1 MQIHNKACLMTA
13 VVDTDIDRI
22 IDLQITA
29 HDKENILGNI
39 YVGKVTKIAPHLNAA
54 FIDIKPNFSCYYPLA
69 KNKAAYITSAHKR
82 KELKA
87 GDELLVQ
94 VVAES
99 LKDKI
104 PTVTSQINIVGQSVV
119 LTYGKKGI
127 GVSAR
132 LADEEKVRLKKLIE
146 PYALEDCGMVVRTNA
161 AKVTEATIT
170 EEVQRLT
177 KRWEE
182 LMNMGDTRTCYTLI
196 EVAKPEYVQT
206 LDKIKSDSLAEIITD
221 DETVFEYLQNYLN
234 NSSLGVSEKLRYY
247 DDKMLSLANLYSLE
261 NTLDVVIKEKVWL
274 KSGGFLIIQQ
284 TAAFVAIDVNSG
296 KFQSKKDAVQMHPKI
311 NMEAAIEI
319 AIQLRLRNLSGI
331 ILIDFINM
339 EQKRDQ
345 DILLETLQR
354 HLRKDSVKAVVVDI
368 TPLHIVEVT
377 RQKAKKSLAEQLADI

>member
-1 MQIHNKACLMTA
+1 MQIHNKACLTTA

-22 IDLQITA
+22 VDLQITA
-29 HDKENILGNI
+29 RDKENILGNI

-54 FIDIKPNFSCYYPLA
+54 FIDIKPNFSCYYPFA

-82 KELKA
+82 DELKA

-104 PTVTSQINIVGQSVV
+104 PTVTSQISIVSQYAV

-127 GVSAR
+127 GISAR
-132 LADEEKVRLKKLIE
+132 LADEEKVRLKNILE
-146 PYALEDCGMVVRTNA
+146 PYALEDCGIVARTNA
-161 AKVTEATIT
+161 AKVADTAII
-170 EEVQRLT
+170 EEVQQLA

-182 LMNMGDTRTCYTLI
+182 LMNAGDTRTCYTLI
-196 EVAKPEYVQT
+196 EAAKPEYVQT
-206 LDKIKSDSLAEIITD
+206 LDKIKRDSLAEIITD
-221 DETVFEYLQNYLN
+221 DETVFEYLQNHLN
-234 NSSLGVSEKLRYY
+234 NSSLDISEKLRYY

-261 NTLDVVIKEKVWL
+261 NTLDVAIKEKVWL

-296 KFQSKKDAVQMHPKI
+296 KFQSKKAAVQMHPQI
-311 NMEAAIEI
+311 NLEAAAEI

-339 EQKRDQ
+339 EAKKNQ
-345 DILLETLQR
+345 DILLETLQG